1 MGDTIDDII
10 DTPRENYIDKILSF
24 DYNQDGFIRMYSR
37 MGPQQAVPVM
47 QDKALRTRPG
57 KERGEIWLSTSL
69 KHSRQFENKI
79 VKDHADDCV
88 IAFRVDLKRFCELF
102 QNEDIIPQRNSSAT
116 NRGVKVEDLK
126 CLVNGERL
134 NEHPWEKINI
144 CLKGQANADKFNKCI
159 DSLTLLKVRAER
171 GQIIVYNPSNMQDEA
186 SSESIA
192 AARR

>member
-1 MGDTIDDII
+1 METTIDKII
-10 DTPRENYIDKILSF
+10 EGDENYIDKILSF
-24 DYNQDGFIRMYSR
+24 DYDKDGFIRMYRR
-37 MGPQQAVPVM
+37 MSNKEATNVM
-47 QDKALRTRPG
+47 SKGLHTREGEDKQ
-57 KERGEIWLSTSL
+57 EVWLSTSL

-192 AARR
+192 AGRR